1 MLMKQLTALIVV
13 FMLVSVA
20 FSQSGRRVKT
30 TPTPEV
36 IKEQPPDQYSESKPT
51 PKRIFPPSLIR
62 ETQSRDNTAANPDVS
77 VPADDGDVIKVDT
90 DLVTIPVSVYDRN
103 GVYIPN
109 LRQSDFKIFE
119 DGIEQE
125 IAYFGKTDVPFTVI
139 LLLDT
144 SPSTEYKIDQIRDA
158 ARSFVDKLG
167 PQDTVMVVEFA
178 WNVHVLC
185 EPTQDRQVISKA
197 IGKADF
203 GEGTSLYDAVDY
215 ALRKRMNQIKGRKA
229 IVLFTDGVDTTSS
242 KSSYDKTLAEAEE
255 SDSLIFPIYYNTY
268 FDMRRQ
274 QGSVWPPIFGQ
285 PQINAPSAS
294 DYALG
299 KKYLEDLAAYT
310 GGRVFRPESG
320 GLNAAFEGIAEEL
333 RRQYSIGYIP
343 KDEGKPGQRKSIKV
357 RVNMPN
363 VAVRA
368 RDSYIVGAKRS

>member
-1 MLMKQLTALIVV
+1 MKRFNAIAILLLI
-13 FMLVSVA
+13 FVSVA
-20 FSQSGRRVKT
+20 FGQSGRRVKAT
-30 TPTPEV
+30 PAPTPQE
-36 IKEQPPDQYSESKPT
+36 ETPEQYSESKPL
-51 PKRIFPPSLIR
+51 PKRIIPPSLVR
-62 ETQSRDNTAANPDVS
+62 ETRTEPLKPAANDKVTD
-77 VPADDGDVIKVDT
+77 AEEGDVVKVDT
-90 DLVTIPVSVYDRN
+90 NLVTIPVSVYDRN

-119 DGIEQE
+119 DGKEQE
-125 IAYFGKTDVPFTVI
+125 IAYFGRTDVPFTVI

-158 ARSFVDKLG
+158 ARAFVQKLG
-167 PQDTVMVVEFA
+167 PQDTVMVIEFA

-185 EPTQDRQVISKA
+185 EPTQDRAIINKA

-203 GEGTSLYDAVDY
+203 GDGTSLYDAVDY
-215 ALRKRMNQIKGRKA
+215 SLRKRMNQIQGRKA
-229 IVLFTDGVDTTSS
+229 IVLFTDGVDTTSG
-242 KSSYDKTLAEAEE
+242 KSSYDKTLALAEE

-268 FDMRRQ
+268 NDMRGQ
-274 QGSVWPPIFGQ
+274 MGSTWPPIFGQ
-285 PQINAPSAS
+285 PQVRPPSAA

-333 RRQYSIGYIP
+333 RSQYSLGYVP
-343 KDEGKPGQRKSIKV
+343 GETGKPGQRKAIKV
-357 RVNMPN
+357 RVNLPN

-368 RDSYIVGAKRS
+368 RDSYVVGAK